1 MGMVSPKTEWGGHWE
16 SQTHL
21 HPRPQ
26 EVWTSE
32 LPYKS
37 IPNLPFSEDPPYR
50 DLTRPPFGT
59 SCHTTL
65 SSQCKFFC
73 SRLCFLPL

>member
-26 EVWTSE
+26 EVWTSVLAIQVHPE
-32 LPYKS
+32 LALFGGS
-37 IPNLPFSEDPPYR
+37 SLQGSDPSAVRYQ
-50 DLTRPPFGT
+50 
-59 SCHTTL
+59 L
-65 SSQCKFFC
+65 SHHVK
-73 SRLCFLPL
+73 